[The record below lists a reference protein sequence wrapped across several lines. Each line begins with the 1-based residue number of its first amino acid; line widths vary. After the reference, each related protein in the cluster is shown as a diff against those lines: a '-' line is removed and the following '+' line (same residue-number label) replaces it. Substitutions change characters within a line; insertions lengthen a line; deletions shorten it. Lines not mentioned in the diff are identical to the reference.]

1 MLHKIEQYCDLNERM
16 LMDIYSE
23 SNFENTDYFFPD
35 EENKELAVQKVETGF
50 LDFLKNEF
58 FLQNEA
64 AYWIFEE
71 NGVWYSALR
80 TCKVPNGPYYL
91 EALETRPDFR
101 GEGYASLLLSNVLDA
116 LKENGPF
123 RICDCVSKKNSFQG
137 DATELSQFPDDS
149 FDATLCFGSMYHLY
163 ETDEVNRA
171 IDEAIRVTKP
181 NGVIL
186 FAFLS
191 VYAILY
197 ANYFYGNW
205 AEGQAENFTTDHRV
219 RHFKEQLFTG
229 YDVTEFEGLFYEK
242 PVEWITTAGVDG
254 LVEPIE
260 KRPDFSMT
268 DEEFKAFA
276 EWYLTVS
283 EKRELL
289 GATSHLLYICR
300 KQANLNGG
308 TV

>member
-1 MLHKIEQYCDLNERM
+1 MGAAMLLKILKYCDLNERM
-16 LMDIYSE
+16 LMDVYAE

-123 RICDCVSKKNSFQG
+123 RICDCVSKKNTASLKVHEKCGFQIVS
-137 DATELSQFPDDS
+137 E
-149 FDATLCFGSMYHLY
+149 
-163 ETDEVNRA
+163 E
-171 IDEAIRVTKP
+171 
-181 NGVIL
+181 
-186 FAFLS
+186 
-191 VYAILY
+191 
-197 ANYFYGNW
+197 
-205 AEGQAENFTTDHRV
+205 
-219 RHFKEQLFTG
+219 G
-229 YDVTEFEGLFYEK
+229 YDYLQNEADHHDFGLEYRY
-242 PVEWITTAGVDG
+242 P
-254 LVEPIE
+254 
-260 KRPDFSMT
+260 
-268 DEEFKAFA
+268 A
-276 EWYLTVS
+276 E
-283 EKRELL
+283 
-289 GATSHLLYICR
+289 
-300 KQANLNGG
+300 
-308 TV
+308 